1 MIKKFS
7 SLRGWDLKKFPLNR
21 VRFTLSTDKALWKHR
36 RRKLA
41 ISEASQVCAGS
52 QMYLSPCT
60 VVPTALAQWLQCWV
74 PNWLCQLVNCFQSFL
89 LKAVMLSVLNTGGVC
104 WFSRDWGKEI
114 NQEAHTV
121 VSKGSSYLWYSGIHL
136 LQRFISSVFF
146 LFSSVSG
153 DMQS

>member
-52 QMYLSPCT
+52 QMYLSPCDCSAHSLGT
-60 VVPTALAQWLQCWV
+60 VAAVLGSKLTLSACELLPEFSSESCDA
-74 PNWLCQLVNCFQSFL
+74 FSFEYRRCL
-89 LKAVMLSVLNTGGVC
+89 LIFKGL
-104 WFSRDWGKEI
+104 RQR
-114 NQEAHTV
+114 NQPRSTHS

-153 DMQS
+153 DMQL